1 MIILKLSSWRELSF
15 YKELMGEISDSGDV
29 QRQNTN
35 KTHNIENRK
44 EGCDDEKENNES
56 ETGGT
61 ITTNHQQ
68 QQQFG
73 IGTADCQCQMWLYT
87 AIGRSHTTEEKESH
101 VMVNPNNTNNP
112 NQQSRRTSPFRKNKQ

>member
-1 MIILKLSSWRELSF
+1 
-15 YKELMGEISDSGDV
+15 MGEISDTGDV

-73 IGTADCQCQMWLYT
+73 IRTADCQCQM
-87 AIGRSHTTEEKESH
+87 
-101 VMVNPNNTNNP
+101 
-112 NQQSRRTSPFRKNKQ
+112 